1 MTASG
6 PGRNRWCFCTETNFK
21 MHFNV
26 DEPCFSRARTY
37 TCTYTCTLATLYAH
51 LRTPWLTDI
60 WVKCSDWL
68 PPSPPEPTPDPV
80 NNLQSS
86 RFFGWKFD
94 FGMHYKAGA
103 DILITRGG
111 WTQVWKMCLMRP
123 GSDRRARWGAKS
135 SWMHP
140 KFHPTLF
147 KNSLAVLFLTR
158 PSMINSSHIEGATPK
173 IYYSRYYEIR
183 NVRHVY
189 HCA

>member
-26 DEPCFSRARTY
+26 DEPCFSRAR
-37 TCTYTCTLATLYAH
+37 TYTCTLATLYAH

-86 RFFGWKFD
+86 SCFFGWKLD

-123 GSDRRARWGAKS
+123 GSDRRARRE
-135 SWMHP
+135 
-140 KFHPTLF
+140 L
-147 KNSLAVLFLTR
+147 
-158 PSMINSSHIEGATPK
+158 
-173 IYYSRYYEIR
+173 SRAGCIR
-183 NVRHVY
+183 NSTRRCLKTHFLCCFWLALVWLTAATSKAQHLRFIIPDTMR
-189 HCA
+189 